1 MVYIDESTDMKSQYS
16 VKWKKQVIKEYSMIS
31 YLFYKTIHIYIYIY
45 IYKNIED
52 ICHITI
58 GNLWMVVIQVIK
70 KTFTPIFIFICNE
83 WVLFL

>member
-45 IYKNIED
+45 I
-52 ICHITI
+52 
-58 GNLWMVVIQVIK
+58 
-70 KTFTPIFIFICNE
+70 
-83 WVLFL
+83 